1 MIDIIIEDIIG
12 YITDDLNHE
21 DRDFR
26 NLIYFINNNMKRSKR
41 KTWSKEGKNFKELL
55 IMDLIKY
62 RGLIEQIKE
71 IRDIYQKGKR
81 FANNQTKGSIKQLT
95 PINMRIHSIQFYLN
109 QNNIEK
115 AKEEAK
121 FQLESIHR
129 LYSERTYYRMKA
141 RIKDMGVYP
150 I

>member
-129 LYSERTYYRMKA
+129 LYSERTYYRMKK
-141 RIKDMGVYP
+141 RIKELG
-150 I
+150 IILE